1 MYMKLRAKFFIHSF
15 LYKKWFA
22 ISSIIMFFLLC
33 SDITAE
39 VKSEETKRIYS
50 RFNLHEILRLDT
62 EDKRLIEKG
71 LFDIHK
77 FTVDAEGNIYIL
89 NIKNQGDMIFM
100 VDQTGKILR
109 SFGKKGQ
116 GPGELENPEEI
127 FLSPEGNLF
136 VQETG
141 NGKLTI
147 LNKEGTFQELK
158 KISPEIT
165 LVSSLSNGNFLGLE
179 SIYGMDVNQWGLALN
194 YYDANFSKIKELDR
208 LSFPNP
214 VASKTVE
221 ASPHVIV
228 CHVSGNRIY
237 SACPERGY
245 EFLIFDLKGEFV
257 RKISVQAKR
266 RNSLDLYKKIME
278 REYGD
283 LIRFGIKLNYPK
295 YALPFYSYFTD
306 ENGYLFVMTY
316 EPGKAL
322 GEYMYDIISPE
333 GKLINKVSL
342 GPYFTNGNI
351 MAKVFRNCLYLV
363 KEKESGE
370 KELIVFGI
378 Y

>member
-1 MYMKLRAKFFIHSF
+1 
-15 LYKKWFA
+15 
-22 ISSIIMFFLLC
+22 MFFLLY
-33 SDITAE
+33 SDIAAE
-39 VKSEETKRIYS
+39 VKPEEIKKIYS

-77 FTVDAEGNIYIL
+77 FTVDADGNIYIL

-100 VDQTGKILR
+100 VDQTGKIWR

-116 GPGELENPEEI
+116 GPGELENPQVI
-127 FLSPEGNLF
+127 FLSLEGNLF

-141 NGKLTI
+141 NGKITNF
-147 LNKEGTFQELK
+147 NKEGTFREIK
-158 KISPEIT
+158 KLSPEIT

-214 VASKTVE
+214 VVSKTVE
-221 ASPHVIV
+221 ATPHVIN

-245 EFLIFDLKGEFV
+245 EFMVFDLNGEFI
-257 RKISVQAKR
+257 RKISIQAER

-278 REYGD
+278 RDYGD
-283 LIRFGIKLNYPK
+283 LIRFGIKLHYPK

-306 ENGYLFVMTY
+306 ENGYLFVMTF
-316 EPGKAL
+316 EPGKDL

-342 GPYFTNGNI
+342 GPYFTPGNI
-351 MAKVFRNCLYLV
+351 MAMVFRNRLYLV

-370 KELIVFGI
+370 KELIVYGI

>member
-1 MYMKLRAKFFIHSF
+1 MKLRPKLFINSF

-22 ISSIIMFFLLC
+22 ISSIIMFFLSC
-33 SDITAE
+33 SDIISE

-71 LFDIHK
+71 LFDFHK

-100 VDQTGKILR
+100 VDQTGRVLR

-116 GPGELENPEEI
+116 GPGELENPAEI

-147 LNKEGTFQELK
+147 FNREGTLHELK
-158 KISPEIT
+158 KLSPEIT

-179 SIYGMDVNQWGLALN
+179 SIYGMDVKQWGLDLN

-237 SACPERGY
+237 SAYPERGY
-245 EFLIFDLKGEFV
+245 EFLVFDLKGEFI

-278 REYGD
+278 RDYGD
-283 LIRFGIKLNYPK
+283 LIKFGIKLNYPK

-322 GEYMYDIISPE
+322 GEYIYDIISPE

-342 GPYFTNGNI
+342 GPYFTHGNI

-370 KELIVFGI
+370 KELIVYRI